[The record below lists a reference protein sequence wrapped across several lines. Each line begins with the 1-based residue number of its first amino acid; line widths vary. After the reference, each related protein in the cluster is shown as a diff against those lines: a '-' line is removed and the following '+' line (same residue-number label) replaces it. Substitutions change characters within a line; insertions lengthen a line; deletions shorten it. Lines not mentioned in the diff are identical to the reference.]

1 MHSRRN
7 VSKVIYSNLFW
18 LFPFLLFTQPI
29 PWWEASPPNTRLTE
43 QNMTEQP
50 NSGQSDTPHKPTED
64 GSSRKRRRR
73 VKGSL
78 GCLFWGEGVLF
89 LSQIFSTLLSG
100 IFFAS
105 WLSYLQKRGN
115 KGTQWKGSDESASF
129 LFFKKKNIV
138 NWKLNSTY
146 NSVHVETS
154 AASIVKIFVKA
165 QECTVKHATHPSAFI
180 A

>member
-1 MHSRRN
+1 MHSRWN
-7 VSKVIYSNLFW
+7 VSQVIYSYLFW
-18 LFPFLLFTQPI
+18 LFLFLLFTQPI

-73 VKGSL
+73 VEGSL

-115 KGTQWKGSDESASF
+115 KGTQWKGSDESPSF
-129 LFFKKKNIV
+129 FFFFFFNIV
-138 NWKLNSTY
+138 CGIQFSIN

-154 AASIVKIFVKA
+154 AASIVKIFVKT
-165 QECTVKHATHPSAFI
+165 QECIVKDATHPLAFI

>member
-73 VKGSL
+73 VEGSL

-129 LFFKKKNIV
+129 FFFLFFLKTLLIE
-138 NWKLNSTY
+138 NWIPHTTLCMLKLPLQ
-146 NSVHVETS
+146 
-154 AASIVKIFVKA
+154 AL
-165 QECTVKHATHPSAFI
+165 
-180 A
+180 